1 MVIDPKQTRDYTG
14 ETLDIRS
21 RTHVRKELDR
31 RMSMEPWNRWWVKG
45 MNYVSRAKVAYELT
59 EDLHQWWFGRN
70 GEEAACFSFP
80 AVMEEVDYYLP
91 KCFWKHKRKKNR
103 SSAKVCID
111 PDWDTFADW
120 QVAFPETI
128 MRLANDYQVDQDR
141 WSKVKP
147 SNNRGANQREAEW
160 EK

>member
-111 PDWDTFADW
+111 PDWDTFC
-120 QVAFPETI
+120 
-128 MRLANDYQVDQDR
+128 RLASRLPGNDYAACQRLPDR
-141 WSKVKP
+141 SRPLVK
-147 SNNRGANQREAEW
+147 SETL
-160 EK
+160 K